1 MNGMSTL
8 TVRGTVVSLV
18 CVGVLA
24 GTSSARVAQIDSVQR
39 STIATYATT
48 ETNTAEGA
56 WSSSLF
62 GFNPQLDPPFVTPS
76 TLTLFGGGG
85 YATQGSSVAGDAIS
99 GGLFG
104 KAWDGNSGSGGAG
117 RSTLQVNFTLSSP
130 THVVL
135 TGLWSH
141 TGNLAAGENPIVGLL
156 LNGPSGFTYQS
167 AYNPASP
174 LTTSGTIGF
183 VGTLAAGA
191 YSLNASAEFAFTN
204 LSGNLGSRQSQLSFA
219 LSVPTP
225 GSAAAVAMLGVWGCG
240 RHRRVIR

>member
-1 MNGMSTL
+1 MNRMSLL
-8 TVRGTVVSLV
+8 TARATVVSLA
-18 CVGVLA
+18 CVGGLA

-48 ETNTAEGA
+48 DTNTAEGA

-85 YATQGSSVAGDAIS
+85 FATQGSSVAGDAIS
-99 GGLFG
+99 GGFFG
-104 KAWDGNSGSGGAG
+104 KAWDGNSGFGGAG
-117 RSTLQVNFTLSSP
+117 RSTLQVNFSLTSP
-130 THVVL
+130 TDVVL

-141 TGNLAAGENPIVGLL
+141 TGDLAAGENPIVGLL
-156 LNGPSGFTYQS
+156 LTGPSGFAYQS
-167 AYNPASP
+167 AYNPVSP

-183 VGTLAAGA
+183 VGTLAPGA

-204 LSGNLGSRQSQLSFA
+204 LSGNLGSRQSQLSFT
-219 LSVPTP
+219 LSIPAP
-225 GSAAAVAMLGVWGCG
+225 GSAAAVAMLGAWGCG
-240 RHRRVIR
+240 RRRRAVR